1 MKTKLST
8 AEVIKNAEEI
18 FHGIRWKNGIVVCP
32 YCGSIHIKEYDGY
45 KYKCNHCKNRFS
57 DRTKTLMHGSK
68 LSIGVW
74 MQAIYEMMVDN
85 FISSNVLAVKLGI
98 NQKSAWLLQ
107 TKLRYSMEQD
117 RWLLEGVIAQD
128 EAYIG
133 GCLSNYHYSR
143 KWDLL
148 RKGRFI
154 EGNIDRYTKSEIY
167 ALNASLKQPVFGMND
182 GNKVVLALRK
192 SRHDKLTDI
201 ITSKLYAKIIQKLAL
216 KNMPDNG
223 VDSYLIDRQV
233 IDFLVNLNQNNAPL
247 TELILWSGYEYAS
260 VYYDRAERKIGKS
273 SWTLSKKIKMSF
285 DSLFGFSYV
294 PIRFITGVGFLM
306 FFVTMIWGFVLLI
319 RKIIGNITIPG
330 YTSTIIVVLFAF
342 GIIMLSIGII
352 GEYVWRAL
360 DAAKRNPVFI
370 IESVKN
376 ESRKK

>member
-1 MKTKLST
+1 MKKISIIIPVCNSENNLLPLYSDLKEKVLGKLTKFKLDY
-8 AEVIKNAEEI
+8 EI
-18 FHGIRWKNGIVVCP
+18 VMI
-32 YCGSIHIKEYDGY
+32 D
-45 KYKCNHCKNRFS
+45 
-57 DRTKTLMHGSK
+57 DGSK
-68 LSIGVW
+68 
-74 MQAIYEMMVDN
+74 D
-85 FISSNVLAVKLGI
+85 SSYQVMNDLAKIDKKIIAVKLARNFGEHAATLAGLSVCTGDFAVR
-98 NQKSAWLLQ
+98 KAADLQ
-107 TKLRYSMEQD
+107 EPSEMI
-117 RWLLEGVIAQD
+117 LEM
-128 EAYIG
+128 
-133 GCLSNYHYSR
+133 
-143 KWDLL
+143 
-148 RKGRFI
+148 I
-154 EGNIDRYTKSEIY
+154 EKY
-167 ALNASLKQPVFGMND
+167 ND

>member
-1 MKTKLST
+1 MKKISIVIPVCNSENNLLPLYSDLKEKVFGKLTKFKLDY
-8 AEVIKNAEEI
+8 EI
-18 FHGIRWKNGIVVCP
+18 VMI
-32 YCGSIHIKEYDGY
+32 D
-45 KYKCNHCKNRFS
+45 
-57 DRTKTLMHGSK
+57 DGSK
-68 LSIGVW
+68 
-74 MQAIYEMMVDN
+74 D
-85 FISSNVLAVKLGI
+85 SSYQVMNDLAKIDKKIIAVKLARNFGEHAATLAGLSVCTGDFAVR
-98 NQKSAWLLQ
+98 KAADLQ
-107 TKLRYSMEQD
+107 EPSEMI
-117 RWLLEGVIAQD
+117 LEM
-128 EAYIG
+128 
-133 GCLSNYHYSR
+133 
-143 KWDLL
+143 
-148 RKGRFI
+148 I
-154 EGNIDRYTKSEIY
+154 EKY
-167 ALNASLKQPVFGMND
+167 ND